1 MRSLCDIVG
10 STTKTEK
17 DHDEKE
23 KWNGPHDIGYWS
35 SMMTIDVL
43 GELCFGKDFGALKRG
58 STHLTTLLMGAA
70 TLTQK
75 VYDFS
80 VMPPPKYS

>member
-10 STTKTEK
+10 STTRAEK

-23 KWNGPHDIGYWS
+23 QWSGPLDIGYWS

-43 GELCFGKDFGALKRG
+43 GELCFGKGFGALERG

-75 VYDFS
+75 VCDCS
-80 VMPPPKYS
+80 VMQQPK